1 MSKTGNYRPCSP
13 RLFGSECEK
22 GLRCKAL
29 TFSEKISMSDEDRRT
44 GYVCKGSNKY
54 MKFHGRIMRERE
66 REEEEE
72 RKYLLGQNQNQ
83 NGGKKTRRNRFKK
96 TKKIKRKSRKRK
108 TGRKKRVN
116 M

>member
-1 MSKTGNYRPCSP
+1 MSKTGNYRPCTP

-22 GLRCKAL
+22 GLSCKPL
-29 TFSEKISMSDEDRRT
+29 TLSEKISMSNEDRRT

-54 MKFHGRIMRERE
+54 MKFRGRIMRERE

-72 RKYLLGQNQNQ
+72 RKYLLGQNQKQ
-83 NGGKKTRRNRFKK
+83 TGGKKTRRNRGKK
-96 TKKIKRKSRKRK
+96 TKKIRKRK
-108 TGRKKRVN
+108 TGRTKRRN